1 MVAKVA
7 NIADHNPQ
15 IKAMEQVFQSQKRA
29 FAAHPMPSAE
39 ERIALIKRLKPAI
52 VRHQDNL
59 VAAVNKDFGNRCASE
74 TLFAELISLMEAVKY
89 YSKHVSNWMKPQ
101 KRHVPFNMRPARAKL
116 YHQPLGV
123 VGIIVPWNYP
133 YFLALSPMLPALA
146 AGNRVMLKMSEYTP
160 NAAEAMKKMLAEI
173 YTEDQVSVITGDAD
187 VGIAFSKLPF
197 DHILFTGST
206 SVGRHVMAAAAQNL
220 TPVTLELGGKSPV
233 IIHESFPLREAA
245 ERISWGKCLN
255 AGQTCVAPDY
265 VLVPRHRL
273 DEFTSTFRD
282 VVSTWYPTVR
292 DNADFTSV
300 VNARQLKRLQGYL
313 QDAESKGAKI
323 VPINPAKEN
332 FEGSGKLP
340 MTLVLNTT
348 DDMLIEQDEIFG
360 PLLIVR
366 AYDTLD
372 QAIKHVNDRPRPLA
386 LYYFDYD
393 TGRADYLL
401 NHTHSGGVCVNDT
414 LTHVALDDLP
424 FGGVGPS
431 GMGQYHGREGFLAF
445 SKSKGVVHKG
455 KVNGAKLLFPPWNRR
470 IHQIL
475 FKSMLK

>member
-1 MVAKVA
+1 
-7 NIADHNPQ
+7 
-15 IKAMEQVFQSQKRA
+15 
-29 FAAHPMPSAE
+29 
-39 ERIALIKRLKPAI
+39 
-52 VRHQDNL
+52 
-59 VAAVNKDFGNRCASE
+59 
-74 TLFAELISLMEAVKY
+74 
-89 YSKHVSNWMKPQ
+89 
-101 KRHVPFNMRPARAKL
+101 L

-173 YTEDQVSVITGDAD
+173 YTEDQVSVITGEAD

-340 MTLVLNTT
+340 MTLVLDTT

-393 TGRADYLL
+393 AGRADYLL
-401 NHTHSGGVCVNDT
+401 NHTHSGGMCINDT

-455 KVNGAKLLFPPWNRR
+455 KVNGTKLLFPPWNRR